1 MKIQR
6 VAIGLMVIN
15 LVLLVFVLAQTRRT
29 HADDVAP
36 VLRGRAL
43 QIVDEQER
51 VRAEI
56 LVHGPETVN
65 GKTYPETVLFRMA
78 TAQRAP
84 LMKLTVS
91 ENGSALG
98 LSDDSAPGG
107 VELRANRDKGNY
119 VKIVNRDGASR
130 RSSHNPIHLPATV

>member
-1 MKIQR
+1 MKTQR
-6 VAIGLMVIN
+6 VAIGLTVVN
-15 LVLLVFVLAQTRRT
+15 LGLLIFLLAQIGE
-29 HADDVAP
+29 AGAQNVAP
-36 VLRGRAL
+36 VLRGRGL
-43 QIVDEQER
+43 EIVDAQGQ

-91 ENGSALG
+91 EDGSALG
-98 LSDDSAPGG
+98 LSDDSQPGG
-107 VELRANRDKGNY
+107 VELRANREKGNY
-119 VKIVNRDGASR
+119 VKVVNREGR
-130 RSSHNPIHLPATV
+130 EQTFKP

>member
-1 MKIQR
+1 MKTQR
-6 VAIGLMVIN
+6 VAIGLTLVN
-15 LVLLVFVLAQTRRT
+15 LGLLIFLLAQLGN
-29 HADDVAP
+29 AGAQNVAP
-36 VLRGRAL
+36 VLRGRGL
-43 QIVDEQER
+43 EIVDSQGQ

-91 ENGSALG
+91 EEGSALG
-98 LSDDSAPGG
+98 LSDDSQPGG
-107 VELRANRDKGNY
+107 IELRANRNKGNY
-119 VKIVNRDGASR
+119 VKVVNSDG
-130 RSSHNPIHLPATV
+130 HEQTIKP

>member
-6 VAIGLMVIN
+6 VAIGLSVVN
-15 LVLLVFVLAQTRRT
+15 LALLMFLLAQIRY
-29 HADDVAP
+29 AGAQNVAP
-36 VLRGRAL
+36 VLRGRGL
-43 QIVDEQER
+43 EIVDAQGQ

-78 TAQRAP
+78 NAQRAP

-91 ENGSALG
+91 EDGSALG
-98 LSDDSAPGG
+98 LSDDSQPGG
-107 VELRANRDKGNY
+107 IELRANRNKGTF
-119 VKIVNRDGASR
+119 VKVVNREGR
-130 RSSHNPIHLPATV
+130 EQTIKP

>member
-1 MKIQR
+1 MKTQR
-6 VAIGLMVIN
+6 VAIGLSVVN
-15 LVLLVFVLAQTRRT
+15 LTLLIFLLAQIRY
-29 HADDVAP
+29 AGAQNVVP
-36 VLRGRAL
+36 VLRGRGLEIIDA
-43 QIVDEQER
+43 QGQ

-91 ENGSALG
+91 EDGSALG
-98 LSDDSAPGG
+98 LSDDSQPGG
-107 VELRANRDKGNY
+107 IELRANRNKGNF
-119 VKIVNRDGASR
+119 VKVVNRDG
-130 RSSHNPIHLPATV
+130 HEQTIKP

>member
-6 VAIGLMVIN
+6 LGIGLTVVN
-15 LVLLVFVLAQTRRT
+15 LVLLAFLLAQTYRT
-29 HADDVAP
+29 HASDVAP

-43 QIVDEQER
+43 QIVDEQDR
-51 VRAEI
+51 IRAEI
-56 LVHGPETVN
+56 LVHGPEKVN

-91 ENGSALG
+91 ENGSVLG
-98 LSDDSAPGG
+98 LSDDSVPGG
-107 VELRANRDKGNY
+107 VELRAQRDKGNF
-119 VKIVNRDGASR
+119 VKIVSRDGR
-130 RSSHNPIHLPATV
+130 EQTLKP

>member
-6 VAIGLMVIN
+6 VAIGLSVVN
-15 LVLLVFVLAQTRRT
+15 LALLMFLLAQIRY
-29 HADDVAP
+29 AGAQNVAP
-36 VLRGRAL
+36 VLRGRGL
-43 QIVDEQER
+43 EIVDAQGQ

-78 TAQRAP
+78 TAQQAP

-91 ENGSALG
+91 EDGSPTIPNQEA
-98 LSDDSAPGG
+98 SSFAPIGTK
-107 VELRANRDKGNY
+107 VT
-119 VKIVNRDGASR
+119 S
-130 RSSHNPIHLPATV
+130 

>member
-1 MKIQR
+1 MKSQR
-6 VAIGLMVIN
+6 LAIGVTVVN
-15 LVLLVFVLAQTRRT
+15 FLLLIFLLAQIHR
-29 HADDVAP
+29 AGAQEVAP

-43 QIVDEQER
+43 QIVDAQDQ

-91 ENGSALG
+91 EDGSALG
-98 LSDDSAPGG
+98 LSDDSQLGG
-107 VELRANRDKGNY
+107 IELRANRNKGNF
-119 VKIVNRDGASR
+119 VKVVNRDGR
-130 RSSHNPIHLPATV
+130 EQTIKP

>member
-6 VAIGLMVIN
+6 VAIALTVIN
-15 LVLLVFVLAQTRRT
+15 LGLLIFLLAQIR
-29 HADDVAP
+29 HADAQNVAP

-43 QIVDEQER
+43 EIVDGQNQ
-51 VRAEI
+51 VRAQI

-91 ENGSALG
+91 EEGSALG
-98 LSDDSAPGG
+98 LSDDSEPGG
-107 VELRANRDKGNY
+107 IELRANRNKGNF
-119 VKIVNRDGASR
+119 VKVVNSDGR
-130 RSSHNPIHLPATV
+130 EQTIKP

>member
-1 MKIQR
+1 MKTQR
-6 VAIGLMVIN
+6 VAIVLTVVNLGLLIF
-15 LVLLVFVLAQTRRT
+15 LLAQIR
-29 HADDVAP
+29 HADAQDVAP

-43 QIVDEQER
+43 EIVDAQGQ
-51 VRAEI
+51 VRAQI

-91 ENGSALG
+91 EEGSALG
-98 LSDDSAPGG
+98 LSDDSQPGG
-107 VELRANRDKGNY
+107 IELRANRNKGNY
-119 VKIVNRDGASR
+119 VKVVNREGR
-130 RSSHNPIHLPATV
+130 EQTIKP

>member
-1 MKIQR
+1 MKTQR
-6 VAIGLMVIN
+6 VAIGLTLVN
-15 LVLLVFVLAQTRRT
+15 LGLLIFLLAQLGN
-29 HADDVAP
+29 AGAQNVAP
-36 VLRGRAL
+36 VLRGRGL
-43 QIVDEQER
+43 EIVDSQGQ

-91 ENGSALG
+91 EEGSALG
-98 LSDDSAPGG
+98 LSDDSQPGG
-107 VELRANRDKGNY
+107 IELRANRNKGNY
-119 VKIVNRDGASR
+119 VKVVNSDGR
-130 RSSHNPIHLPATV
+130 EQTIKP

>member
-1 MKIQR
+1 MKTQR
-6 VAIGLMVIN
+6 VAIGLTVIN
-15 LVLLVFVLAQTRRT
+15 LVLLIFLVAQLYRVSARE
-29 HADDVAP
+29 VAP

-43 QIVDEQER
+43 QIVDDQDR
-51 VRAEI
+51 IRAEI

-78 TAQRAP
+78 TPQRAP

-98 LSDDSAPGG
+98 LSDDSQPGG
-107 VELRANRDKGNY
+107 VQLYGNRDKGNF
-119 VKIVNRDGASR
+119 VKVVNKDGR
-130 RSSHNPIHLPATV
+130 EQLMKP

>member
-1 MKIQR
+1 MKTQR
-6 VAIGLMVIN
+6 VAIGLTVVN
-15 LVLLVFVLAQTRRT
+15 LGLLIFLVSQISRAGAQ
-29 HADDVAP
+29 DVAP
-36 VLRGRAL
+36 VLRGRGL
-43 QIVDEQER
+43 EIVDAQGR

-91 ENGSALG
+91 EDGSALG
-98 LSDDSAPGG
+98 LSDDSQPGG
-107 VELRANRDKGNY
+107 IELRANRNKGNY
-119 VKIVNRDGASR
+119 MKVVNREG
-130 RSSHNPIHLPATV
+130 HEQTIKP